1 MKPINSK
8 RYLLSAGAC
17 LLIIIGV
24 IYYYFFSSFS
34 IKSETKY
41 IYIDNDDNIAIAVR
55 KGDAIKED
63 FNKALSEIRSN
74 GELARLEQQNFG
86 Q

>member
-1 MKPINSK
+1 M
-8 RYLLSAGAC
+8 
-17 LLIIIGV
+17 
-24 IYYYFFSSFS
+24 
-34 IKSETKY
+34 SEPFDALVDPVVRNLKKGPL
-41 IYIDNDDNIAIAVR
+41 ALVIAVR
-55 KGDAIKED
+55 KGDSIKED